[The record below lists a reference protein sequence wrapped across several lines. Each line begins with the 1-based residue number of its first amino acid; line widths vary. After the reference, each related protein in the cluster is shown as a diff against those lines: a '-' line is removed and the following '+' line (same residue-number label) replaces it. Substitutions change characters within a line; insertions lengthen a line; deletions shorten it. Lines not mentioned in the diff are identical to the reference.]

1 MQADLVRSK
10 FLLSKIIHWIIFE
23 DSLCLQSALETL
35 FTCKRVSNFRKYAY
49 TDKAPHSAECV
60 KGLCPF
66 ETHHLL
72 EKVDENFLFAFGALV
87 FVQTKN
93 PRLPDSIL
101 SENRDKSFLLW
112 CHPNWFC

>member
-1 MQADLVRSK
+1 MQL
-10 FLLSKIIHWIIFE
+10 
-23 DSLCLQSALETL
+23 ALETL

-60 KGLCPF
+60 KGLCRF

-112 CHPNWFC
+112 CHPN